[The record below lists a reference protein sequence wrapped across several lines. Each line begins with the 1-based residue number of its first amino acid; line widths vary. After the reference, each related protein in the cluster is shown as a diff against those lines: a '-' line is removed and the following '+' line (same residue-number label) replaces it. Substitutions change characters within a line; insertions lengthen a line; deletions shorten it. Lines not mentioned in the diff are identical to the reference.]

1 MSPRRGGEAEKFGN
15 RYEGA
20 WTVRQLFEVLFGHAE
35 QITVEATGEDGKGV
49 EFLLMRGGGTVEAHQ
64 VKRQRGSANSWTLR
78 ALETEGVLAAAA
90 QHVENGRQFH
100 FISTV
105 PSQRLARLADRARR
119 APELKAF
126 VEGLLDGR
134 EIEADFNY
142 LSSEVWG
149 SPQRAWKVLRGL
161 RARWPDEHEL
171 RDTNSA
177 LAGVLLQGAPGPVA
191 WLALG
196 DLIAN
201 NLALPLGAGEVD
213 ARLSDYELR
222 LDPLA
227 ERGDLSSAVSALSD
241 TWREGIAAEMLEP
254 AIAREE
260 AAALA
265 EKLEGEER
273 LLIATGNAGAGKT
286 GVLLQVLEQLGARGW
301 PLLAFRLDRLAPF
314 NSSLALG
321 EQLGLPGS
329 PASALAAVAGA
340 GPSLL
345 LVDQLD
351 AVSLLSGRMPASFD
365 AVAKLLREATAFPEM
380 RVLLACREFDMDND
394 NRLRALVEREGGAQ
408 KFEIGPLSEEQVA
421 GALVALG
428 VDADELDAGQLKAL
442 SSPLHLVLLAAGLG
456 QKDALAFT
464 SSKDL
469 FDLFWEAKARAVRR
483 DRQPQPRFVEV
494 IDAVVDVMSTSQ
506 SLAIPLA
513 ELDEDNL
520 TDDADVLVSEH
531 VLVREG
537 QRLAFFHE
545 SFFDYAFA
553 RRWIRRGEGLVEFL
567 AAGEQELFRRAQ
579 VRQVMAHL
587 RDEDDSRFTHELEAV
602 LLSDEIRFH
611 VKEVVLRLIG
621 SLSEPTTDEWQAVE
635 KILAADTDFEP
646 RVWASMRSTAW
657 FDRLAVEGKL
667 AEWLASKDEE
677 LRGRAIDILFTAVRE
692 RPDEVAALLA
702 EHRSEEAYPRM
713 LAWVSQSAAF
723 HTSRPLFEL
732 FLEAVRSGRLDPE
745 ANELW
750 LDAHGLGETEPE
762 WAIELVHAFFAERPE
777 SLALDSDGR
786 LCDLEERDH
795 SLLELISE
803 SSRRASELFLRSL
816 LPYLLAAMAATSEEG
831 RRPQRD
837 RHFGFRVWRA
847 DIHDAGDG
855 LLYGTKNAL
864 VDLGEADPDALRPY
878 LELLEADP
886 HDAAQWLLYEGLRAA
901 GAHYADW
908 AAQILLRAESRLYS
922 GYTDSAMWTTRE
934 LIEAIEPHIDDD
946 TIGRLESVLIDLAP
960 EWEGRDS
967 RGYSSFTL
975 LTALPEER
983 LSEQGKRRLGE
994 LQRKFEREQPPKP
1007 MGIRV
1012 GVVGS
1017 PIPPDSARLMTDQQW
1032 ASAIAKYSTGER
1044 ANRIELRGDAEELAS
1059 VLEQE
1064 AKRDPKRFAQL
1075 GLGLDGNSHPA
1086 YANALLRGVGDP
1098 EADPD
1103 PEQLFELVRHIAAL
1117 DRTEND
1123 MWLGWALRGQFAGDL
1138 PDDLIK
1144 LLLDRA
1150 LHSPDPER
1158 EAWQTEARSGEPF
1171 YGGDPWNNGM
1181 STARGSSAES
1191 LASCLAHDIEG
1202 HRSAIVAPRLNE
1214 LAADPSVAVRTGIA
1228 RLLAAALRFEQT
1240 AALVAFEVLVEA
1252 DDRLLAANPVEQLI
1266 AYVGRNDPSLVA
1278 PVIER
1283 MLDSEYEAVREA
1295 GGRLAAFAG
1304 LELGLNALLE
1314 SAAGARDRAVR
1325 RGAATVCAGWA
1336 ASTSNA
1342 AVARERLIGFFN
1354 DEDEKVRAAAA
1365 EVAGTLRG
1373 KDLDPQ
1379 MDLLRSLIS
1388 SPAFPE
1394 ALAQLLL
1401 TLEQSTD
1408 RVAELALLCSERF
1421 IETHKNEMHDIR
1433 MRAAGDAG
1441 HVGQLVLRTYSQ
1453 ADGKDMR
1460 RRALDSIDE
1469 LLRFEAYGFGDLVSA
1484 AER

>member
-1 MSPRRGGEAEKFGN
+1 
-15 RYEGA
+15 
-20 WTVRQLFEVLFGHAE
+20 VRQLFEVLFGYAE
-35 QITVEATGEDGKGV
+35 QITVEATGDDGKGV
-49 EFLLMRGGGTVEAHQ
+49 EFLLTRGGGAVEAHQ

-90 QHVENGRQFH
+90 HHVENGREFN
-100 FISTV
+100 FVSTV

-119 APELKAF
+119 ATELKPF

-149 SPQRAWKVLRGL
+149 SPQRAWEVLRGL
-161 RARWPDEHEL
+161 RTRWPDEREL
-171 RDTNSA
+171 RDTLSA

-201 NLALPLGAGEVD
+201 NLALPLSSEEVD
-213 ARLSDYELR
+213 VRLSDYELR
-222 LDPLA
+222 LEPLA
-227 ERGDLSSAVSALSD
+227 QRVDLRGAISALGNS
-241 TWREGIAAEMLEP
+241 WREGIATEMLEP

-260 AAALA
+260 AAVLA
-265 EKLEGEER
+265 EKLEGEDR

-286 GVLLQVLEQLGARGW
+286 GVLFQVFEQLGSRGW

-314 NSSLALG
+314 NSPLALG

-329 PASALAAVAGA
+329 PVSTLAAAAGA

-365 AVAKLLREATAFPEM
+365 AVAKLLREAAAFPEM
-380 RVLLACREFDMDND
+380 RVLLACREFDIAND
-394 NRLRALVEREGGAQ
+394 HRLRALVEREGGAQ
-408 KFEIGPLSEEQVA
+408 KFEIGPLSEEQIA
-421 GALVALG
+421 GALAAMG
-428 VDADELDAGQLKAL
+428 VDGDELDQGQLKAL

-456 QKDALAFT
+456 QKEALAFT

-469 FDLFWEAKARAVRR
+469 FDLFWDAKARAVRK

-494 IDAVVDVMSTSQ
+494 IDAVVDVMSASQ
-506 SLAIPLA
+506 ALAIPVA
-513 ELDEDNL
+513 ELDEGNL

-531 VLVREG
+531 VLIREG

-567 AAGEQELFRRAQ
+567 AAGEQELFRRTQ
-579 VRQVMAHL
+579 VRQVLAHL
-587 RDEDDSRFTHELEAV
+587 RDEDRSRFTNELEAI
-602 LLSDEIRFH
+602 LLGDKIRFH
-611 VKEVVLRLIG
+611 IKDVVLRLVG
-621 SLSEPTTDEWQAVE
+621 SLPEPTAEEWQAVE
-635 KILAADTDFEP
+635 KILAADTDFEA
-646 RVWASMRSTAW
+646 RVWASMRSTGW

-667 AEWLASKDEE
+667 AEWLASEDEE
-677 LRGRAIDILFTAVRE
+677 LRGRAIDILVTAVKE
-692 RPDEVAALLA
+692 RPDQVAALLA
-702 EHRSEEAYPRM
+702 ELRSKEMYPRT
-713 LAWVSQSAAF
+713 LTWVSRFADLPS
-723 HTSRPLFEL
+723 SRPLFEL
-732 FLEAVRSGRLDPE
+732 ILEAVRSGRLNPD

-762 WAIELVHAFFAERPE
+762 WAIELLHAFLAERPE
-777 SLALDSDGR
+777 SVALDSGGR
-786 LCDLEERDH
+786 LRDMEERDH

-803 SSRRASELFLRSL
+803 SSRRAPEPFLRSI

-831 RRPQRD
+831 RRPHRD

-847 DIHDAGDG
+847 DIHDVGDG

-864 VDLGEADPDALRPY
+864 VDLGEADRSALRPY

-901 GAHYADW
+901 GSHYAEW
-908 AAQILLRAESRLYS
+908 AVQILLQGESRLYS
-922 GYTDSAMWTTRE
+922 GYTDNSMWTTRE
-934 LIEAIEPHIDDD
+934 LIEAIAPHIDDD
-946 TIGRLESVLIDLAP
+946 ALGSLEPVLIGLAP

-994 LQRKFEREQPPKP
+994 LQRKFEREQPPEP

-1064 AKRDPKRFAQL
+1064 AKRDPKRFARL
-1075 GLGLDGNSHPA
+1075 GLDLDGNSHPA

-1098 EADPD
+1098 EADAD
-1103 PEQLFELVRHIAAL
+1103 PEPLFELVRHIAAL

-1123 MWLGWALRGQFAGDL
+1123 MWLGWALRGQFAGEL
-1138 PDDLIK
+1138 ADDLIE

-1158 EAWQTEARSGEPF
+1158 EAWQTEARSGGPF

-1181 STARGSSAES
+1181 NTARGSSAES
-1191 LASCLAHDIEG
+1191 LASCLAHDIDG
-1202 HRSAIVAPRLNE
+1202 HRSTIVAPRLDE
-1214 LAADPSVAVRTGIA
+1214 LASDPSVAVRTGVA
-1228 RLLAAALRFEQT
+1228 RLLAAALRFEQA
-1240 AALVAFEVLVEA
+1240 AALGAFGVLIDA
-1252 DDRLLAANPVEQLI
+1252 DDRLLAADPVERLI
-1266 AYVGRNDPSLVA
+1266 AYVGRSDPLLAA
-1278 PVIER
+1278 PVIHR
-1283 MLDSEYEAVREA
+1283 MLGSEYEAVREA

-1304 LELGLNALLE
+1304 LELGLDALLD
-1314 SAAGARDRAVR
+1314 SAAHAKDRAAR
-1325 RGAATVCAGWA
+1325 KGAATVCAGWA

-1342 AVARERLIGFFN
+1342 DTAAERLVGFFN
-1354 DEDEKVRAAAA
+1354 DEDEKVRGAAA
-1365 EVAGTLRG
+1365 EVAATLRDR
-1373 KDLDPQ
+1373 DLDPHL
-1379 MDLLRSLIS
+1379 DLLRSLIS
-1388 SPAFPE
+1388 SLAFPE
-1394 ALAQLLL
+1394 ALPQLLL

-1421 IETHKNEMHDIR
+1421 IETHENEMHDIR
-1433 MRAAGDAG
+1433 TRAAGDAG

-1453 ADGKDMR
+1453 AEGKDMR

>member
-35 QITVEATGEDGKGV
+35 QITVEATGENGKGV
-49 EFLLMRGGGTVEAHQ
+49 EFLLMRGGVVEAHQ

-78 ALETEGVLAAAA
+78 ALEAEGVLAAAA
-90 QHVENGRQFH
+90 HHVENGREFH
-100 FISTV
+100 FVSVV
-105 PSQRLARLADRARR
+105 PSQRLARLAGRARR
-119 APELKAF
+119 ATELKTF
-126 VEGLLDGR
+126 VEGLLDGKG
-134 EIEADFNY
+134 IEADFNY

-149 SPQRAWKVLRGL
+149 SPQKAWEVLRGL
-161 RARWPDEHEL
+161 HVRWPDEGEL

-177 LAGVLLQGAPGPVA
+177 FAGVLLQGAPGPVA

-196 DLIAN
+196 DLIAT
-201 NLALPLGAGEVD
+201 NLALPLSAEEVG

-222 LDPLA
+222 LEPLA
-227 ERGDLSSAVSALSD
+227 ERGDLSGVVSALTD
-241 TWREGIAAEMLEP
+241 TWRGGIAAEMLEP

-260 AAALA
+260 TANLA
-265 EKLEGEER
+265 EMLEGEER

-286 GVLLQVLEQLGARGW
+286 GVLFQVLEQLGSRDWA
-301 PLLAFRLDRLAPF
+301 LLAFRLDRLAPF
-314 NSSLALG
+314 SSPLALG

-329 PASALAAVAGA
+329 PASALAAAAGS

-365 AVAKLLREATAFPEM
+365 AVAKLLREAAAFPEM
-380 RVLLACREFDMDND
+380 RVLLACREFDIGND
-394 NRLRALVEREGGAQ
+394 NRLRALVERERGAQ

-421 GALVALG
+421 GALAVLG
-428 VDADELDAGQLKAL
+428 VDADQLDASQLKVL

-456 QKDALAFT
+456 QKEALAFS

-469 FDLFWEAKARAVRR
+469 FDLFWEAKARAVSR

-494 IDAVVDVMSTSQ
+494 IDAVVDVMSASQ

-513 ELDEDNL
+513 VLDEGNL

-537 QRLAFFHE
+537 QKLAFFHE

-579 VRQVMAHL
+579 VRQVLVHL
-587 RDEDDSRFTHELEAV
+587 RDEDNSRFTSELEAV

-611 VKEVVLRLIG
+611 VKDVVLRLIG
-621 SLSEPTTDEWQAVE
+621 SLPEPTHEEWQAVE
-635 KILAADTDFEP
+635 KILTAGTDFES
-646 RVWASMRSTAW
+646 RVWASMRSTGW
-657 FDRLAVEGKL
+657 FDRLAIERKL
-667 AEWLASKDEE
+667 AEWLASKDEQ
-677 LRGRAIDILFTAVRE
+677 LRGRAIDILFTAVKE
-692 RPDEVAALLA
+692 RPDKIAALLA
-702 EHRSEEAYPRM
+702 EHHSEEAYPRM
-713 LAWVSQSAAF
+713 LAWVSRFADF

-732 FLEAVRSGRLDPE
+732 FLEAVKSGRLDPD

-762 WAIELVHAFFAERPE
+762 WAIELLHAFFAERPE

-786 LCDLEERDH
+786 LRDMEERDH

-803 SSRRASELFLRSL
+803 SSRRASEPFLRSL

-831 RRPQRD
+831 RRPRRD

-847 DIHDAGDG
+847 DIHDTGDG
-855 LLYGTKNAL
+855 LLYGMKNAL
-864 VDLGEADPDALRPY
+864 VDLGQADPDALRPY

-886 HDAAQWLLYEGLRAA
+886 HDAAQWLLYEGLRGA

-908 AAQILLRAESRLYS
+908 AAQILLQDESRLYS
-922 GYTDSAMWTTRE
+922 GYTDSSMWTTRE
-934 LIEAIEPHIDDD
+934 LIETITPYIDDD
-946 TIGRLESVLIDLAP
+946 ALGRLEAALIELAP

-975 LTALPEER
+975 LTALSEER

-994 LQRKFEREQPPKP
+994 LRRKFEREEPHKP

-1012 GVVGS
+1012 GWVGS

-1064 AKRDPKRFAQL
+1064 AKRDPNRFARL

-1103 PEQLFELVRHIAAL
+1103 PELLFELVRHVAAL
-1117 DRTEND
+1117 GRTEND
-1123 MWLGWALRGQFAGDL
+1123 RWLGWALRGQFAGEL
-1138 PDDLIK
+1138 PDDLIE
-1144 LLLDRA
+1144 LMLDRA

-1158 EAWQTEARSGEPF
+1158 EAWQTEARPGKTF

-1181 STARGSSAES
+1181 NTARGSSAES
-1191 LASCLAHDIEG
+1191 LASCLAHDVDG
-1202 HRSAIVAPRLNE
+1202 HRSAIVGPRLEE
-1214 LAADPSVAVRTGIA
+1214 LAADPSVAVRTGVA
-1228 RLLAAALRFEQT
+1228 RLLGAALRFELP
-1240 AALVAFEVLVEA
+1240 AAIAAFEVLVDA
-1252 DDRLLAANPVEQLI
+1252 DDRLLAAHPVERLI

-1278 PVIER
+1278 PMIER
-1283 MLDSEYEAVREA
+1283 MLASEYEAVREA

-1304 LELGLNALLE
+1304 LELGLDALLE
-1314 SAAGARDRAVR
+1314 SAADAKDRAVR
-1325 RGAATVCAGWA
+1325 RGAATVCAGKI

-1342 AVARERLIGFFN
+1342 AVVTERLAEFFD
-1354 DEDEKVRAAAA
+1354 DEDEEVRGAAA

-1379 MDLLRSLIS
+1379 MDLLQTLIV

-1421 IETHKNEMHDIR
+1421 IATHQNEMHDIAT
-1433 MRAAGDAG
+1433 RAAGDAR
-1441 HVGQLVLRTYSQ
+1441 HVGELVLRTYSQ
-1453 ADGKDMR
+1453 ADGEDMR
-1460 RRALDSIDE
+1460 RRALDSIDD
-1469 LLRFEAYGFGDLVSA
+1469 LLRLEAYGFGDLVSA

>member
-20 WTVRQLFEVLFGHAE
+20 WTVRQLFEVLFGHAK
-35 QITVEATGEDGKGV
+35 QIAVEATGEDGKGV
-49 EFLLMRGGGTVEAHQ
+49 EFLLTRGGGAVEAHQ

-90 QHVENGRQFH
+90 YHVENGREFH
-100 FISTV
+100 FVSTV

-119 APELKAF
+119 AAALKTF
-126 VEGLLDGR
+126 VEGLLDGK

-149 SPQRAWKVLRGL
+149 SPQRAWEVLRGL
-161 RARWPDEHEL
+161 YARWPDEREL

-177 LAGVLLQGAPGPVA
+177 FAGVLLQGAPGPVA

-201 NLALPLGAGEVD
+201 NLALPLSAGEVD

-222 LDPLA
+222 LEPLA
-227 ERGDLSSAVSALSD
+227 ERGDLSGAVSALSD
-241 TWREGIAAEMLEP
+241 TWREGIAAEMLKP

-273 LLIATGNAGAGKT
+273 LLIATGDAGAGKT
-286 GVLLQVLEQLGARGW
+286 GVLSQVLEQLGSRGW

-314 NSSLALG
+314 NSPLALG

-365 AVAKLLREATAFPEM
+365 AVAKLLREAAAFPEM
-380 RVLLACREFDMDND
+380 RVLLACREFDIAND
-394 NRLRALVEREGGAQ
+394 NRLRALVEKEGGAE
-408 KFEIGPLSEEQVA
+408 KFGIGPLSEEQVA
-421 GALVALG
+421 GTLAALSIE
-428 VDADELDAGQLKAL
+428 ADQLDASQLKVL

-456 QKDALAFT
+456 QKGALAFT
-464 SSKDL
+464 SSKGL
-469 FDLFWEAKARAVRR
+469 FDLFWEAKARAVRK
-483 DRQPQPRFVEV
+483 DRRPQPRFVEV
-494 IDAVVDVMSTSQ
+494 IDAVVEAMSASQ

-513 ELDEDNL
+513 ELDEDSL

-531 VLVREG
+531 VLAREG
-537 QRLAFFHE
+537 QKLAFFHE

-567 AAGEQELFRRAQ
+567 TAGEQELFRRAQ
-579 VRQVMAHL
+579 VRQVLAHL
-587 RDEDDSRFTHELEAV
+587 RDEDGSRFIHELEAV
-602 LLSDEIRFH
+602 LLSDKIRFH
-611 VKEVVLRLIG
+611 IKDVVLRLIG
-621 SLSEPTTDEWQAVE
+621 SLLEPTAEEGQAVE
-635 KILAADTDFEP
+635 RLLTADTDFEP
-646 RVWASMRSTAW
+646 RVWASLRSTAW
-657 FDRLAVEGKL
+657 FDRLAVEGRL
-667 AEWLASKDEE
+667 AEWLASDDEE
-677 LRGRAIDILFTAVRE
+677 LRGRAIDILFTAVKE

-702 EHRSEEAYPRM
+702 KHRSEEAYPRM
-713 LAWVSQSAAF
+713 LAWVTRFADL
-723 HTSRPLFEL
+723 HVSRPLFEL
-732 FLEAVRSGRLDPE
+732 LLEAVRSGRLDPD

-762 WAIELVHAFFAERPE
+762 WAIELLHAFFAERPE
-777 SLALDSDGR
+777 SLALDSGGR
-786 LCDLEERDH
+786 LPDMEERDH

-803 SSRRASELFLRSL
+803 SSRRAPESFLSSL
-816 LPYLLAAMAATSEEG
+816 LPYLLSAMVATSEEG

-855 LLYGTKNAL
+855 LLNGMKNAL
-864 VDLGEADPDALRPY
+864 VALAEADPGALRPY
-878 LELLEADP
+878 LEFLEGDP

-901 GAHYADW
+901 GAHYAGW
-908 AAQILLRAESRLYS
+908 AAQILLQDESRLYS
-922 GYTDSAMWTTRE
+922 GYTDSSMWTTRE
-934 LIEAIEPHIDDD
+934 LIEAITPHIDDD
-946 TIGRLESVLIDLAP
+946 ALGRLEVALIELAP
-960 EWEGRDS
+960 EWEGRDA

-983 LSEQGKRRLGE
+983 LSEKGKRRLGE
-994 LQRKFEREQPPKP
+994 LQRKFERERPPEP

-1017 PIPPDSARLMTDQQW
+1017 PIPPDSARLMTDRQW

-1064 AKRDPKRFAQL
+1064 AKCDPRRFARL

-1098 EADPD
+1098 EADAD
-1103 PEQLFELVRHIAAL
+1103 PEPLFELVRHVAAL
-1117 DRTEND
+1117 GRTEND
-1123 MWLGWALRGQFAGDL
+1123 MWLGWALRGQFAGEV
-1138 PDDLIK
+1138 PDDLIE

-1158 EAWQTEARSGEPF
+1158 EAWQTEARPGRTF
-1171 YGGDPWNNGM
+1171 YDGDPWNNGM
-1181 STARGSSAES
+1181 NTARGSSAES
-1191 LASCLAHDIEG
+1191 LASCLAYDIDG
-1202 HRSAIVAPRLNE
+1202 HRSAIVAPRLSE
-1214 LAADPSVAVRTGIA
+1214 LASDPSVAVRTGVA
-1228 RLLAAALRFEQT
+1228 RLLAAALRFEQA
-1240 AALVAFEVLVEA
+1240 AALTAFGVLIDA
-1252 DDRLLAANPVEQLI
+1252 DDRLLAADPVEQLI
-1266 AYVGRNDPSLVA
+1266 AYVGRNDPPLAA

-1283 MLDSEYEAVREA
+1283 MLDSEYETVRAA

-1304 LELGLNALLE
+1304 LEFGLEALLN
-1314 SAAGARDRAVR
+1314 SAAGARDPAAR

-1342 AVARERLIGFFN
+1342 AVARERLVRFFN
-1354 DEDEKVRAAAA
+1354 DEDEEVRGAAA

-1373 KDLDPQ
+1373 RDLDPQ
-1379 MDLLRSLIS
+1379 MDLLRTLIS
-1388 SPAFPE
+1388 SPAFPK
-1394 ALAQLLL
+1394 ALSQLLL

-1421 IETHKNEMHDIR
+1421 IETHKKEMHDIR
-1433 MRAAGDAG
+1433 TSAAGDAR

-1453 ADGKDMR
+1453 ADGEDMR
-1460 RRALDSIDE
+1460 SRALDSIDD
-1469 LLRFEAYGFGDLVSA
+1469 LLRLEAYGFGDLVSA